1 MAPVVPHDHRSAHAP
16 PAATRALQT
25 VHLALVALVG
35 LGATTFG
42 CDGTPPA
49 LDAATAPTARMSA
62 LSLRL
67 DATVDKPTTLT
78 ALGFRAAFSG
88 VAAADVL
95 GMVDPLSGSSPVH
108 DCQIRDLDNA
118 TGRLARAGGIELEEM
133 TGLGIAVAELPGAI
147 HPSARLYPDVAPA
160 IGGVVSET
168 GPLTLPA
175 WPAFLRVTA
184 GATAE
189 SGAFESTVAV
199 PAPARITAI
208 NGSALQAGAA
218 MPVVTGDLTLALGP
232 GATDGAIEVR
242 PFGATVALV
251 CRIPSDAG
259 TGGIPSFIV
268 SHQLLSDLVAATGAA
283 PGAAI
288 AASLD
293 LVRRQSGDPALADTH
308 IAVEARAS
316 SLVELRP

>member
-16 PAATRALQT
+16 SAAARS
-25 VHLALVALVG
+25 VHLALIAVAA
-35 LGATTFG
+35 LGAATFG

-49 LDAATAPTARMSA
+49 LDAAAAPSARMSA

-67 DATVDKPTTLT
+67 DATADKPTTLT

-88 VAAADVL
+88 MAAADVL
-95 GMVDPLSGSSPVH
+95 GMVDPLSGSGPAR
-108 DCQIRDLDNA
+108 DCQISDLDNA
-118 TGRLARAGGIELEEM
+118 TGRLAHGGGIELEEL
-133 TGLGIAVAELPGAI
+133 TGLGIAMAEVPGTI

-160 IGGVVSET
+160 IGGVVSEA

-175 WPAFLRVTA
+175 WPAFLHVTA

-189 SGAFESTVAV
+189 IGAFESTVAV
-199 PAPARITAI
+199 PGPGRITAI
-208 NGSALQAGAA
+208 NGSALQAGAT
-218 MPVVTGDLTLALGP
+218 MPVATGDLTLALGP
-232 GATDGAIEVR
+232 GAADGAIEVR
-242 PFGATVALV
+242 PFGATVALI

-259 TGGIPSFIV
+259 EGVPSFVV
-268 SHQLLSDLVAATGAA
+268 SHQLLSALVAATGAA
-283 PGAAI
+283 PGAAV

-293 LVRRQSGDPALADTH
+293 LVRRQSGDPALADTR
-308 IAVEARAS
+308 IAVEVRAS